1 MKKLIL
7 VVLLILLLP
16 LVYAEP
22 NYSIS
27 TTLNDSDI
35 SENEKLS
42 FQILIV
48 GGGKCDEAVLDIIA
62 EGKVKLDFNASTYAE
77 KDKEVLIE
85 FNPNAMSTCFAPNGE
100 LTSYNIPIGSGT
112 KSNNNRL
119 YFSNPGKEFFRNSE
133 ILQTMKIRGAL
144 TPEQNS
150 ASGDYELKAIF
161 SCLNNGQW
169 YNFENSKDYH
179 IKSYWEIFELP
190 YYTITLV
197 VSIIIALIG
206 GIALGKAKEY

>member
-62 EGKVKLDFNASTYAE
+62 EGKVKIDLNESTYAG
-77 KDKEVLIE
+77 KDKEALID
-85 FNPNAMSTCFAPNGE
+85 FNPNATSTRFAPNGE
-100 LTSYNIPIGSGT
+100 LISCSILIGSDT
-112 KSNNNRL
+112 YFNNNRL
-119 YFSNPGKEFFRNSE
+119 YLSNPSKEYFRYSE
-133 ILQTMKIRGAL
+133 ILQTMKILGDL
-144 TPEQNS
+144 TPEKNS
-150 ASGDYELKAIF
+150 ASGDYELKAIL

-206 GIALGKAKEY
+206 VIALGKAKEY